1 MASDFPYSNIIP
13 IQYTINAEP
22 LYSELEIGEH
32 NLVFQLATFIINDK
46 ESKDY
51 KKYFTNIILLNK
63 SDIENS
69 IFRYILS
76 DNQLD
81 EEVTDILKSILLIF
95 KPFKRNVLNFD
106 KATSYTYEEFTKLLQ
121 IWKKENKIY
130 YLNE

>member
-1 MASDFPYSNIIP
+1 MNFDFPYSSIIP
-13 IQYTINAEP
+13 IQYTTNAEP

-63 SDIENS
+63 SDVENS

-106 KATSYTYEEFTKLLQ
+106 KTTSYTYEEFTKLLQ